1 MLNPTLSQSA
11 SHRSSDVSRRDLLKG
26 LTAGLGG
33 VMAAPFFS
41 KSASGAPVTP
51 NLSSAPPLLLS
62 GNFASGNQVTA
73 TGLASYGPGWIF
85 VLTQNTSGS
94 VTTYDLEFVDVHSL
108 NPVFSFVTFYN
119 RPLPTIPFLQPVADD
134 TFVYTANGNTVYCIP
149 LANPMTYAA
158 SFSVGAS
165 VTGNLVL
172 ANGTLLITTS
182 DGTLWAYAAKT
193 RAPLWHTTTGS
204 SISGLVVSRTAIY
217 VSANGQLSAYS
228 LLDGSSSFSASAT
241 TGPVT
246 ASGGSVFVTAT
257 DGVHSYSMPAS
268 GSSWTTNWTYSFT
281 GTGTLSATLYNGYLY
296 ALDGSGSLH
305 EIQIAPSPNQGQAN
319 RAPLPLGSD
328 IDHTQPL
335 LFEDGVVYAASAGGT
350 ANLTIYPM
358 VLATGATSAYPTN
371 VPGRF
376 LGVENGTCFFTHNS
390 GGSVAGVALNP
401 QVNGFFA
408 ESELMADDYPGGT
421 VKAQGTSFR
430 THVCLYDAN
439 NNPRSNKAVKIWAN
453 DAVTLSV
460 DSTIPGGQP
469 SLVSLTGGPQSA
481 YWATTDST
489 GELSIVCVAA
499 DVTCPAIFMW
509 GSFMYQVNGEYMVL
523 YPDQDAIAQLS
534 TKSASDLTDP
544 TATAYDNSPLLQ
556 TQYQGSADAI
566 ASHIQNTLGGAAS
579 ASISNAGSGLM
590 ATPPS
595 TPGHRQPPLLQLDP
609 NKYVAYPGSSPNL
622 SSRTNYSQNVANPYR
637 AFSPNTANYPNG
649 YNISLSSSGT
659 VDDQLLGIHLGSFE
673 DLVKN
678 VVKGVQKV
686 IKVVVTVANDVVT
699 HIISVAEG
707 FYQFAVNTV
716 EAAVASVA
724 SVLATVAN
732 SIKSAYEW
740 LSYLFD
746 WQSFLN
752 TQQQIVTLI
761 KQRMSN
767 YIGWIATI
775 DADTIAQVHTTFS
788 NLETT
793 ITGYLDNFITQFGND
808 SIRAHQADNNNP
820 QAAYGV
826 KGAKSYSQSKWMTS
840 KVQNNIGGTT
850 FAANVTA
857 DSSDPAA
864 DIYSAFTGLFTSI
877 GNTLSQSNFTHIPGD
892 LKQIFESFQ
901 LLWKD
906 PAEFVTKSF
915 AAILSV
921 VRDLVVGFLQLVD
934 AVIENILAVI
944 PKILTAISDMVTAEI
959 NVPIISELF
968 SAIGAGQLT
977 MLNLVALVAAI
988 PATII
993 EKVAGVSSA
1002 AAPAPISKIV
1012 LGSIIGFAGLF
1023 YSILDTVSDNRNLSN
1038 SGPVAYTNMALST
1051 IGFFVATPLDSKP
1064 TDIFGYVFYLAQACS
1079 LVLSGIVIAVDAKAP
1094 TPIAEAFGNVTLPSL
1109 NSFYGCTMV
1118 PYSLL
1123 MGLSYPS
1130 TFGGLGMFA
1139 NIAGYIPY
1147 IGKQL
1152 ATGPAFIFP
1161 DALQRGVPTVLDTLG
1176 DTTSAILNIVNAIDG

>member
-11 SHRSSDVSRRDLLKG
+11 IHGSSSLSRRDLLKG

-33 VMAAPFFS
+33 AMTASFFPKPASAAPVIPTL
-41 KSASGAPVTP
+41 SASP
-51 NLSSAPPLLLS
+51 SILLS
-62 GNFASGNQVTA
+62 GNLASGNQVTA

-108 NPVFSFVTFYN
+108 NPVFSFVNFYN
-119 RPLPTIPFLQPVADD
+119 RPLPTTPFLQPVADD
-134 TFVYTANGNTVYCIP
+134 MFVYTANGNTVYCIP

-158 SFSVGAS
+158 SILIGSN

-172 ANGTLLITTS
+172 AGGTLLFATS
-182 DGTLWAYAAKT
+182 DGSLYAYAAKT
-193 RAPLWHTTTGS
+193 RVQLWHATIG
-204 SISGLVVSRTAIY
+204 SISGLAVSGSTIY
-217 VSANGQLSAYS
+217 VSTGGQLEA
-228 LLDGSSSFSASAT
+228 LNLADGSSIFSGSAV

-246 ASGGSVFVTAT
+246 AGGGSVFVTST
-257 DGVHSYSMPAS
+257 DGVHSYSIPSS
-268 GSSWTTNWTYSFT
+268 GSSWTTNWTYTLT
-281 GTGTLSATLYNGYLY
+281 GTGILPATLYNGYLY

-305 EIQIAPSPNQGQAN
+305 EVLIAPSQNQGQAN

-328 IDHTQPL
+328 IDHSQPL
-335 LFEDGVVYAASAGGT
+335 LFEDAVVYASSAGGT
-350 ANLTIYPM
+350 SNLTIYPM
-358 VLATGATSAYPTN
+358 VLATGDTSAYPTN

-390 GGSVAGVALNP
+390 GGSVTGVALNP

-408 ESELMADDYPGGT
+408 ESELIADDYPGGT

-439 NNPRSNKAVKIWAN
+439 HNPRANKAVKIWAN
-453 DAVTLSV
+453 EPVTLSI
-460 DSTIPGGQP
+460 DSTIPGAQP
-469 SLVSLTGGPQSA
+469 ALVALAGGPNSA
-481 YWATTDST
+481 YWTTTDSA
-489 GELSIVCVAA
+489 GELSIVCVA
-499 DVTCPAIFMW
+499 DNVTCPAIFMW

-534 TKSASDLTDP
+534 TKSASDLTDS

-556 TQYQGSADAI
+556 SQYQGNAADI
-566 ASHIQNTLGGAAS
+566 ATHIQNTLNGAAS
-579 ASISNAGSGLM
+579 VSNLGGGLT
-590 ATPPS
+590 ATSSS

-622 SSRTNYSQNVANPYR
+622 TSQTNYVQNVAKTYR
-637 AFSPNTANYPNG
+637 QFSPNTANYPNG
-649 YNISLSSSGT
+649 YNISLPSSGT
-659 VDDQLLGIHLGSFE
+659 VNGQLSSIHLGSFT

-686 IKVVVTVANDVVT
+686 IKVVVTVVNNVVT
-699 HIISVAEG
+699 HVISVAEG

-716 EAAVASVA
+716 EAAAASVA
-724 SVLATVAN
+724 SVLATVAKD
-732 SIKSAYEW
+732 IKSAVEW

-752 TQQQIVTLI
+752 TQQQIVSLI
-761 KQRMSN
+761 QTRMSN
-767 YIGWIATI
+767 YIGWIKTI
-775 DADTIAQVHTTFS
+775 DADTIAAIHTTFTS
-788 NLETT
+788 LEGSITT
-793 ITGYLDNFITQFGND
+793 HIDNFISQFGND
-808 SIRAHQADNNNP
+808 SLQAHQADNNNP
-820 QAAYGV
+820 QAAYGA
-826 KGAKSYSQSKWMTS
+826 KGAKSYSQSKWMNS

-850 FAANVTA
+850 PAANVSA

-877 GNTLSQSNFTHIPGD
+877 GNTLAESNFTHIPGD
-892 LKQIFESFQ
+892 LKQIFEQFQ

-915 AAILSV
+915 ASILGV

-934 AVIENILAVI
+934 AIIENILAAI
-944 PKILTAISDMVTAEI
+944 PTILTAISDMVTAEI
-959 NVPIISELF
+959 DIPIIGDLF
-968 SAIGAGQLT
+968 KAIGGGPLT

-993 EKVAGVSSA
+993 GKVAGGLSDTA
-1002 AAPAPISKIV
+1002 LPAPISKIV
-1012 LGSIIGFAGLF
+1012 LGSIVGFAGLF

-1038 SGPVAYTNMALST
+1038 SGPVAVTNMALSV

-1064 TDIFGYVFYLAQACS
+1064 TDIFGYVFYLLQACS
-1079 LVLSGIVIAVDAKAP
+1079 LVLSGVAIAVDLKAP
-1094 TPIAEAFGNVTLPSL
+1094 KVVADAFSNVTLPSL
-1109 NSFYGCTMV
+1109 NSFYGCMMV
-1118 PYSLL
+1118 PFSLG
-1123 MGLSYPS
+1123 MGLGYPS
-1130 TFGGLGMFA
+1130 TFGGLSMFA
-1139 NIAGYIPY
+1139 NIFAYIPY
-1147 IGKQL
+1147 VGKQL
-1152 ATGPAFIFP
+1152 ATGPAFSFP
-1161 DALQRGVPTVLDTLG
+1161 DALQRGVPTVLDALG
-1176 DTTSAILNIVNAIDG
+1176 DTASAILNIVNTIDG